1 MLHPSV
7 ALDGKQT
14 LFTRQIGKTLLPAF
28 ESTVVTVHTSSNG
41 NLENIKQPQLRNH
54 WGVTV
59 GYLFL
64 C

>member
-14 LFTRQIGKTLLPAF
+14 LFTRQIGKTLPPAF
-28 ESTVVTVHTSSNG
+28 DSTVVIVIRVVMEIWTYV
-41 NLENIKQPQLRNH
+41 KQPQLRNH
-54 WGVTV
+54 WGVIV
-59 GYLFL
+59 GYLLL